1 MRSTAVSAPRLGRD
15 FRRLW
20 TSFGVSA
27 LGSRIALDSFALL
40 AVTQL
45 GAGAFAVAALAAVGP
60 AAGAVLAAPLGGWAE
75 RAPQR
80 AVLIG
85 ADLVRCAVLASVA
98 TAWWLGMLGYGL
110 LVTVAAVTAAAT
122 IVFTAARGSLLRV
135 VAPPELL
142 LAANSRLE
150 ATQWAVTAT
159 GPPVGG
165 VLLGLFGPAI
175 TVAIDA
181 VSYLGSACALAGIR
195 ARESV
200 ATRSAVVGG
209 TGVGLRIIVADP
221 ALRLLCVHTCL
232 VNGLILGSAPV
243 LTVLLVRDLGF
254 ATWQYG
260 VVLGVPCLGGLAATR
275 LTGPL
280 VRRFGAGVVL
290 RGAGVA
296 RVGVSIGLAWTPAG
310 VPGMVVVLVIQTR
323 IVAAMAVFT
332 PVFATYRLERIAP
345 GVTTRVLTAW
355 AVTNSAV
362 VAATTVAIGVCAQL
376 WGGRPALLVTGIALI
391 AGAAALWAVPLRTG
405 R

>member
-45 GAGAFAVAALAAVGP
+45 RAGAFAVAALAAIGP

-75 RAPQR
+75 RAPKR

-165 VLLGLFGPAI
+165 VLLGVFGPVI

-209 TGVGLRIIVADP
+209 TGAGLRIIVADP
-221 ALRLLCVHTCL
+221 ALRLLCVNTCL
-232 VNGLILGSAPV
+232 VSGLIMGSAPV
-243 LTVLLVRDLGF
+243 LTVLLIHDLGF

-296 RVGVSIGLAWTPAG
+296 RAGVSIGLAWTPAG
-310 VPGMVVVLVIQTR
+310 VPGMVVVLVIQTW

-355 AVTNSAV
+355 TVTNSAV
-362 VAATTVAIGVCAQL
+362 VAATTVTVGVLAQVC
-376 WGGRPALLVTGIALI
+376 GGRQALLVAGIALLVS
-391 AGAAALWAVPLRTG
+391 AAALFAVPVRTG

>member
-1 MRSTAVSAPRLGRD
+1 MRSTAVWAPRLGRD
-15 FRRLW
+15 FTRLW
-20 TSFGVSA
+20 TSFGVSG
-27 LGSRIALDSFALL
+27 LGSRIAMDSFALL

-45 GAGAFAVAALAAVGP
+45 RAGAFAVAALAAIGP

-75 RAPQR
+75 RVPKR

-98 TAWWLGMLGYGL
+98 VAWWLGMLGYGL
-110 LVTVAAVTAAAT
+110 LVVVAAVTAAAT
-122 IVFTAARGSLLRV
+122 IVFTAARGALLRAV
-135 VAPPELL
+135 TPPELL
-142 LAANSRLE
+142 LSANSRLE

-165 VLLGLFGPAI
+165 VLFGIFGPVI
-175 TVAIDA
+175 TVVIDA
-181 VSYLGSACALAGIR
+181 VSYLGSAWALAGIR

-200 ATRSAVVGG
+200 AAGSAVVGG
-209 TGVGLRIIVADP
+209 TGAGLRIIRADP
-221 ALRLLCVHTCL
+221 ALRRLCVHTCL
-232 VNGLILGSAPV
+232 VSGLIMGSAPV
-243 LTVLLVRDLGF
+243 LTVLLIRDLGF

-260 VVLGVPCLGGLAATR
+260 IVLGLPCLGGLAATR

-280 VRRFGAGVVL
+280 VRRVGAAAVL
-290 RGAGVA
+290 RCAGIA
-296 RVGVSIGLAWTPAG
+296 RVGASIFLAWTPPG
-310 VPGMVVVLVIQTR
+310 VAGMVVVLVIQTW

-355 AVTNSAV
+355 TVTNSAV
-362 VAATTVAIGVCAQL
+362 VALSTVAIGVLAQV
-376 WGGRPALLVTGIALI
+376 WGGRAALLLTGIALI
-391 AGAAALWAVPLRTG
+391 AGAAALFAVPLRTE